1 MGKQNKSQSN
11 SSKKNQK
18 KRILR
23 VFLGGIVVVAIVAA
37 YMNFG
42 DSPAYMT
49 DQTELDQA
57 TPAST
62 SSTLRNRMVLPATP
76 RRPRP
81 ITRNPDQYNEPEVRK
96 AYQSA
101 KEAPEVV
108 ENMACYCGCFASAG
122 HRSNLDCFTDDHGVS
137 CAQCRTIAIESVQ
150 MSRMGTPVS
159 QIKRII
165 DERYSPP
172 VR

>member
-1 MGKQNKSQSN
+1 MGKQNKSQSS
-11 SSKKNQK
+11 SSKKKQK
-18 KRILR
+18 KQLIQA
-23 VFLGGIVVVAIVAA
+23 FLGVIVVVAIVAA

-42 DSPAYMT
+42 ASPAPMS
-49 DQTELDQA
+49 DQTGSDQT
-57 TPAST
+57 TPASA

-76 RRPRP
+76 RKPRP
-81 ITRNPDQYNEPEVRK
+81 ITRDPDQYTDPEVRQS
-96 AYQSA
+96 YQAA

-122 HRSNLDCFTDDHGVS
+122 HRSNLDCFTDDHGVG
-137 CAQCRTIAIESVQ
+137 CALCRTIAIESVQ